1 MKLKTRLDYKLRRH
15 RRLRKKV
22 RGSAVRPR
30 MSVCITNKHIYIQFI
45 DDEAGNTLASFSTVC
60 LDQEKKLNVAT
71 AKEVGKKAVEAAL
84 GKGIKQV
91 VFDRGGRAYSG
102 RIKAIAETAR
112 EMGIKL

>member
-1 MKLKTRLDYKLRRH
+1 MKIETRLDYKTRRH
-15 RRLRKKV
+15 LRLRKKV

-45 DDEAGNTLASFSTVC
+45 DDDAGNTMASFST
-60 LDQEKKLNVAT
+60 LSLEQSMKLNLAT
-71 AKEVGKKAVEAAL
+71 AKEIGKKAAEEAL

-91 VFDRGGRAYSG
+91 VFDRGGRTYTG

>member
-15 RRLRKKV
+15 LRLRHKI
-22 RGSAVRPR
+22 RGSAARPR
-30 MSVCITNKHIYIQFI
+30 MSVCITNKHIYVQFI
-45 DDEAGNTLASFSTVC
+45 DDDAGNTLASFSTLC
-60 LDQEKKLNVAT
+60 LEEAKKLNLAT

-84 GKGIKQV
+84 GKGIKNV
-91 VFDRGGRAYSG
+91 VFDRGGRTYTG

>member
-15 RRLRKKV
+15 CRLRQKV

-30 MSVCITNKHIYIQFI
+30 MSVCVTNKHIYIQFI
-45 DDEAGNTLASFSTVC
+45 DDDAGNTLASFSTVC
-60 LDQEKKLNVAT
+60 LEQKQKLNLAT
-71 AKEVGKKAVEAAL
+71 AKEIGKKAVEAAL

-91 VFDRGGRAYSG
+91 VFDRGGRSYTG

>member
-1 MKLKTRLDYKLRRH
+1 MRQKI
-15 RRLRKKV
+15 

-45 DDEAGNTLASFSTVC
+45 DDDAGNTLASFSTLS
-60 LDQEKKLNVAT
+60 LDEGKKLNLAT
-71 AKEVGKKAVEAAL
+71 AKEIGKKAAEAAI

-91 VFDRGGRAYSG
+91 VFDRGGRTYTG

>member
-1 MKLKTRLDYKLRRH
+1 MRRH
-15 RRLRKKV
+15 CRLRQKV

-45 DDEAGNTLASFSTVC
+45 DDDTGNTLASFSTVC
-60 LDQEKKLNVAT
+60 LEQEKKLNLAT
-71 AKEVGKKAVEAAL
+71 AKEIGKKAVEAAL

-91 VFDRGGRAYSG
+91 VFDRGGRAYAG

-112 EMGIKL
+112 AMGIKL